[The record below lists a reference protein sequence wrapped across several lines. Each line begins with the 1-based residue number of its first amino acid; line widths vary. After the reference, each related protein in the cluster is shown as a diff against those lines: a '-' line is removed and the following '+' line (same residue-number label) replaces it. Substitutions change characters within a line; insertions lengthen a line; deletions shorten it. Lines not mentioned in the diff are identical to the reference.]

1 MCVFEKEWENYCVC
15 IWTKKDCVYVFV
27 NEKVSVVNV
36 KLSVVCVCVFE
47 WELWMWIWVCLCL
60 NKCERVSVWEIV
72 CFYANA
78 YVWMRVSEL
87 MWKCVWFFERKEE
100 ASDVIAFCWWRHKVT
115 KFVFLPKD
123 RFRKEKKFWHFYSRC
138 KDITSEYAFYE

>member
-1 MCVFEKEWENYCVC
+1 MCVCERVRELPCLYLNEKRLCVCVCEWESECC
-15 IWTKKDCVYVFV
+15 EC
-27 NEKVSVVNV
+27 E
-36 KLSVVCVCVFE
+36 LECVCVCVFE
-47 WELWMWIWVCLCL
+47 WELWMWTRVCLCL

-100 ASDVIAFCWWRHKVT
+100 ASDVIAFCWWRHKVK

-123 RFRKEKKFWHFYSRC
+123 RFRKGKKNFWHFYSRC